1 MSVMRVCAAI
11 FVGACVGA
19 IGVVLSPGPLGLP
32 WLGVGLAIAVVAMGS
47 FVAETLAH
55 ASGVLAYSLA
65 VFGVTL
71 WFMSFS
77 QSNDVLTLPEAL
89 GGSSVAQLWP
99 LLSMVCAMLPG
110 FLLFRWAEARDASS
124 VGDGS
129 EYEDN
134 MGVAESGSSVLES
147 DHL

>member
-11 FVGACVGA
+11 FMGVCVGA

-47 FVAETLAH
+47 CVAENLAQT
-55 ASGVLAYSLA
+55 SGVLAYSLA
-65 VFGVTL
+65 VFGTTL

-99 LLSMVCAMLPG
+99 LLSASRV
-110 FLLFRWAEARDASS
+110 SS
-124 VGDGS
+124 VSLERGS
-129 EYEDN
+129 
-134 MGVAESGSSVLES
+134 
-147 DHL
+147 